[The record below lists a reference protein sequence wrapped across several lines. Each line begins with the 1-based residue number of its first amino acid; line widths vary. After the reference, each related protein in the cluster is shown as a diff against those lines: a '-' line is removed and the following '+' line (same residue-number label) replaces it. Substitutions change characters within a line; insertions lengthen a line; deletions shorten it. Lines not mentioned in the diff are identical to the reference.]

1 MIPFAHIN
9 GIPVE
14 ETILALIPVL
24 GLGLGAATAGVRV
37 SIRRLRRQD
46 TGDIVVRR
54 RPASNRDGL

>member
-14 ETILALIPVL
+14 ETLLSLSPVL

-37 SIRRLRRQD
+37 GIRRLRGQN
-46 TGDIVVRR
+46 TEDIVSRR
-54 RPASNRDGL
+54 QPARNRDGL